1 MSARQ
6 VALPVA
12 VVTCVAGAFRILQS
26 FAPVLLDSRIS
37 LGLSAFVFAGT
48 FVSFLLNPGV
58 VLAIAYRAS
67 DTVDIPR
74 EWSSIAAWAFVAAVV
89 GYLVG
94 GSLGIGLVAFL
105 RDISPTGRLGLLVNV
120 GLTAL
125 FGGVRAALAGVAG
138 ASVGHFRRA

>member
-94 GSLGIGLVAFL
+94 GSLGSVSS
-105 RDISPTGRLGLLVNV
+105 RSSETSHR
-120 GLTAL
+120 
-125 FGGVRAALAGVAG
+125 RAASASSSTSGSRHSSVASG
-138 ASVGHFRRA
+138 PH